1 MSYKD
6 IQTARVGN
14 DVCKRG
20 RVWRGA
26 YICDAAGV
34 HYLDKNGAW
43 TNGVKGELNWWDD
56 QYHAEKFLTGIKK
69 KALEED
75 A

>member
-1 MSYKD
+1 MVD
-6 IQTARVGN
+6 IRTARVGN

-26 YICDAAGV
+26 YICDSAGT
-34 HYLDKNGAW
+34 HYLDKNGIW
-43 TNGVKGELNWWDD
+43 TTGVKGDDNWWDD
-56 QYHAEKFLTGIKK
+56 QYHAEKFLATMKR